1 MASSLRYFPSSLLL
15 LIAAVSLL
23 ASPATSQTCKSQT
36 FGTTT
41 FANCA
46 DLPALGAFLHYT
58 YDSSAAPYPTLTLAF
73 VAPPASPDG
82 WVAWALNPRGSG
94 MVGSQALVAFR
105 ETSGSAV
112 VKTYNITSYL
122 SIAESPIS
130 YEVLSKQAE
139 FSGGV
144 MTIFATLRMPATKG
158 DVELNQ
164 VWQVGASVRNG
175 VPAAHAFGA
184 DNFIS
189 TGTLRLEST
198 AAAPPRASTG
208 STSPP
213 PARSS
218 GNVAPSPARS
228 SENVAPSPARSSGK
242 VAPSP
247 ARSSGNV
254 APPPRRSSGTV
265 PPPPLASSRVN
276 APPPAPV
283 RESGND
289 SSMIYGGGFR
299 LYGILVLLGLFFSF

>member
-198 AAAPPRASTG
+198 AVAAPPRASTG
-208 STSPP
+208 STAPP
-213 PARSS
+213 PARSNR
-218 GNVAPSPARS
+218 NVAPSPARS

-247 ARSSGNV
+247 AGSSGNV
-254 APPPRRSSGTV
+254 APPPTRSSGTV

-276 APPPAPV
+276 APPPAPM

-289 SSMIYGGGFR
+289 SSCSMIYGGGFR
-299 LYGILVLLGLFFSF
+299 LYGILVLLG